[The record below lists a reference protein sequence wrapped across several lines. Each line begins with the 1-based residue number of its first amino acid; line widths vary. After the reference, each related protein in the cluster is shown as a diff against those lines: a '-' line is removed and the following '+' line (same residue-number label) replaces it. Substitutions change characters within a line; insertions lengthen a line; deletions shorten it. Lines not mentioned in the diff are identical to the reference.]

1 MIKTGGHLWIH
12 ASLKGLSLR
21 CWWVMSN
28 GLERPIFGLLPLT
41 GDNYLKGIIL
51 GWVLSPTSQLYFF
64 WLQLVETRPL
74 CAACRWLSSNWM
86 GFEKCLRLEDFS
98 RYFVRCR
105 PGWIYVVSHTL
116 RGMSAGFKLLVL
128 QLGLSVMLNPCSEWW
143 VNLLK
148 KQVALTCT
156 LHMRC
161 FFKVPSIKNRFF
173 LQQFLHWHVT
183 IWPLLLQASTPQSN
197 EILALTCVTSVQYL
211 Q

>member
-1 MIKTGGHLWIH
+1 MSTRITER
-12 ASLKGLSLR
+12 AEPS

-28 GLERPIFGLLPLT
+28 GLERPIFGLLTLA
-41 GDNYLKGIIL
+41 GDNYLKGIML

-64 WLQLVETRPL
+64 WLQLVKTRPL
-74 CAACRWLSSNWM
+74 CAACRWLSSDWM

-173 LQQFLHWHVT
+173 FCNSFF
-183 IWPLLLQASTPQSN
+183 IGMWPFGLCCYRQVHHKVMRSLLSP
-197 EILALTCVTSVQYL
+197 V
-211 Q
+211 

>member
-1 MIKTGGHLWIH
+1 MIKTGGHLWVH

-21 CWWVMSN
+21 WWWVMSN
-28 GLERPIFGLLPLT
+28 SLEHPIFGLLTLA
-41 GDNYLKGIIL
+41 GDNYLKGITL
-51 GWVLSPTSQLYFF
+51 DWVLSPTFQLNFF

-86 GFEKCLRLEDFS
+86 GFEKCFRLEDFS

-116 RGMSAGFKLLVL
+116 HGMSAGLKLLVF

-173 LQQFLHWHVT
+173 LKQFLHWHVT
-183 IWPLLLQASTPQSN
+183 IWPLQASTPQSN